1 MFLKG
6 GALPGHGRTLQ
17 ATLGLHGRTRCPGR
31 GGMGPQGP
39 HLLPLLF
46 HDGLVLEVGQLGQ
59 PGGFLGLGPACA
71 HLFLQFL
78 VAEAGLLKAIGPR
91 SYVGLSQNGVRAGPG
106 APASPSAEQVLAML
120 SP

>member
-1 MFLKG
+1 
-6 GALPGHGRTLQ
+6 
-17 ATLGLHGRTRCPGR
+17 
-31 GGMGPQGP
+31 MGPRGP

-78 VAEAGLLKAIGPR
+78 VAEAGLLEAIGPR
-91 SYVGLSQNGVRAGPG
+91 SYVGLSQSGIRAGPA
-106 APASPSAEQVLAML
+106 APTSASAEQALSML
-120 SP
+120 SS

>member
-1 MFLKG
+1 
-6 GALPGHGRTLQ
+6 
-17 ATLGLHGRTRCPGR
+17 
-31 GGMGPQGP
+31 MGPQGP

-91 SYVGLSQNGVRAGPG
+91 SKILYTIKSSIIEMSRNDLRLHRFCTNRNLHPLDSSQNHW
-106 APASPSAEQVLAML
+106 
-120 SP
+120 

>member
-1 MFLKG
+1 MSSFSGKWY
-6 GALPGHGRTLQ
+6 
-17 ATLGLHGRTRCPGR
+17 
-31 GGMGPQGP
+31 
-39 HLLPLLF
+39 
-46 HDGLVLEVGQLGQ
+46 DGLVLEVGQLGQ
-59 PGGFLGLGPACA
+59 PGGFLGLGPACT